1 MLPPVW
7 KPTPRACRATLWAVV
22 LRSQLQSVLDELL
35 AHSAPGAVVSLDAIG
50 QALGT
55 MSVSIDEIDALLTGL
70 ESAGRRVG
78 GADRADPKADLRS
91 VMAAAHAMRS
101 EGEAPTVEKL
111 ARRAG
116 IAEERVR
123 TALRLG
129 QIMGR

>member
-1 MLPPVW
+1 M
-7 KPTPRACRATLWAVV
+7 V